1 MHTQKVKRSFILG
14 EEWLYYKIYCGH
26 YSADLVL
33 AESILPIVNE
43 LVQKGLIVQ
52 WFFIRYN
59 DPNNHL
65 RLRFQIENLDNI
77 QVIIK
82 LMQTHFSELIKK
94 DLVSD
99 IVTATYKREI
109 ERYGESTIELV
120 EKLFYYHSEKTVN
133 LITNT
138 TPQEDEIARIFA
150 SLQMIN
156 DLLECFNIPLNN
168 RISFVKTMQ
177 EDYKSEQHIEKE
189 NNKKLDFLY
198 RTYRNE
204 IILYLQ
210 EKQEPAYLEGLID
223 LVKITQKEIEVIKE
237 IISMKSSTSLEDF
250 ISSLIHMNI
259 NRIFRSKQRHYEMLC
274 YDFMNRY
281 YKNIAARI

>member
-26 YSADLVL
+26 YSADLIL
-33 AESILPIVNE
+33 AESILPIVDE

-65 RLRFQIENLDNI
+65 RLRFQIGNLDNI

-156 DLLECFNIPLNN
+156 DLLECFNIPINN

-210 EKQEPAYLEGLID
+210 EKQEPVYLEGLID

>member
-26 YSADLVL
+26 YSADLIL
-33 AESILPIVNE
+33 AESILPIVDE

-210 EKQEPAYLEGLID
+210 EKQEPVYLEGLID

-259 NRIFRSKQRHYEMLC
+259 NRIFRSKQRHYEMMC

>member
-33 AESILPIVNE
+33 AESILPIVNG

-138 TPQEDEIARIFA
+138 TPQEDEIARVFA

-237 IISMKSSTSLEDF
+237 IISMKSSTGLEDF

>member
-120 EKLFYYHSEKTVN
+120 EKLFYYHSEKIVN

-250 ISSLIHMNI
+250 ISSLIHMNV
-259 NRIFRSKQRHYEMLC
+259 NRIFRSKQRHYEMMC

>member
-26 YSADLVL
+26 YSADLIL
-33 AESILPIVNE
+33 AESILPIVDE

-120 EKLFYYHSEKTVN
+120 EKLFYYHSEKIVN

-250 ISSLIHMNI
+250 ISSLIHMNV
-259 NRIFRSKQRHYEMLC
+259 NRIFRSKQRHYEMMC

>member
-259 NRIFRSKQRHYEMLC
+259 NRIFRSKQRHYEMMC

>member
-1 MHTQKVKRSFILG
+1 
-14 EEWLYYKIYCGH
+14 
-26 YSADLVL
+26 
-33 AESILPIVNE
+33 

-177 EDYKSEQHIEKE
+177 EDYKNEQHIEKE

-210 EKQEPAYLEGLID
+210 EKQEPIYLEGLID

-250 ISSLIHMNI
+250 ISSLIHMNV
-259 NRIFRSKQRHYEMLC
+259 NRIFRSKQRHYEMMC